1 MIGALRY
8 GSAVCLLLSACGGGD
23 RPRGDGAADR
33 AEGSDPSATA
43 GEAPAPPASTARADL
58 RDPVP
63 VKVTAEVDG
72 AKAAY
77 SGLGECHHT
86 ADASI
91 YEVPATMWSARVA
104 GESGELRYLNLTL
117 WQPKGAAELQVSLG
131 LTVGDRSYDI
141 ATVTGAPVEGLGAR
155 GGRRPA
161 ARAARCRWR
170 ARMPVARPCGSR
182 STASGGPSR
191 WPKAGEED
199 GPMTEAEAQDFA
211 QEWIAAWNSHDLD
224 RILRHYAED
233 VEVTSPLV
241 EVVLGPGRVTIKGKP
256 ALREYWGAGLAKYP
270 DLHFRLYRAY
280 AGPRSVVL
288 HYQSVQALVGAEC
301 LEFDAA
307 GLVRRVLAH
316 YALGPDPVAA

>member
-23 RPRGDGAADR
+23 RPRGDGAANR

-104 GESGELRYLNLTL
+104 DESGELRYLNLTL

-141 ATVTGAPVEGLGAR
+141 ATVTGAPAKGSGEGAGGGPRRGRLDVGRGQGCRWRGRAAHGR
-155 GGRRPA
+155 LRALDRAGGRR
-161 ARAARCRWR
+161 R
-170 ARMPVARPCGSR
+170 
-182 STASGGPSR
+182 
-191 WPKAGEED
+191 
-199 GPMTEAEAQDFA
+199 
-211 QEWIAAWNSHDLD
+211 
-224 RILRHYAED
+224 
-233 VEVTSPLV
+233 
-241 EVVLGPGRVTIKGKP
+241 
-256 ALREYWGAGLAKYP
+256 
-270 DLHFRLYRAY
+270 
-280 AGPRSVVL
+280 
-288 HYQSVQALVGAEC
+288 
-301 LEFDAA
+301 
-307 GLVRRVLAH
+307 VRRMV
-316 YALGPDPVAA
+316 P